1 MILVLVFAVVF
12 FLLAFLYLLR
22 QHSAKKVVKQRVDS
36 VALSPRHGGELS
48 IVKKATSNGI
58 VRSLFARLDALFSR
72 SDKFALTL
80 GMFALPCL
88 SFYFV
93 TEIAWLWRISSGLTT
108 GLLVCCALYIVRKRQ
123 QSEEFERDITQVLG
137 LISRAVSA
145 GLSVPQAIEQVAQS
159 QSGLLGREF
168 LLIQDQL
175 SLGRSLRSTLDEAC
189 ARLPYKAFRYFSVAL
204 ILNQSNGGQLRDIL
218 HSLSRTLHDNRAM
231 QKKVKSL
238 TSEPRMTARFLSI
251 LPFALLGVVA
261 WMDPSLFS
269 LLIDTESGQ
278 AVLIYCG
285 ISILIGAALLQALT
299 KNRRFS

>member
-1 MILVLVFAVVF
+1 MIRILVLLLSLIAV
-12 FLLAFLYLLR
+12 AYLLR
-22 QHSAKKVVKQRVDS
+22 RYSVKKVVKQRLNT
-36 VALSPRHGGELS
+36 VAFSPQKSAQLS
-48 IVKKATSNGI
+48 IVKKSTSNGYLT
-58 VRSLFARLDALFSR
+58 SLIARLDALFSR
-72 SDKFALTL
+72 MDKLILTL
-80 GMFALPCL
+80 GMLALPCL

-93 TEIAWLWRISSGLTT
+93 TNLGWYWRVSSGLVA
-108 GLLVCCALYIVRKRQ
+108 GLLMCCALYMVRKRQ
-123 QSEEFERDITQVLG
+123 QSEEFERGIVQVLG

-168 LLIQDQL
+168 VLIQDQL

-238 TSEPRMTARFLSI
+238 TSEPRMTARFLTI
-251 LPFALLGVVA
+251 LPFALLAVVA
-261 WMDPSLFS
+261 WMDPSLF
-269 LLIDTESGQ
+269 LLLTDTESGQ
-278 AVLIYCG
+278 TVLLYCG
-285 ISILIGAALLQALT
+285 ASILIGAVLLQGLT